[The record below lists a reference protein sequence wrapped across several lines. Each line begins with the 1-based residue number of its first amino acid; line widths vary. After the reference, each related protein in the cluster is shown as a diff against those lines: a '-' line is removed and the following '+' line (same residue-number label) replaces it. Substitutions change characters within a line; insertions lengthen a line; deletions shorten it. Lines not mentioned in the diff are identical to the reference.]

1 MSEELKKQTILI
13 ISDDISS
20 IRILVPI
27 LKFDYSVNAAFDVR
41 RGINLAIEKH
51 PDLILLDT
59 VMPEMSGYRVCERL
73 KNDEQTMDI
82 TVIFMTSGTSERDEL
97 KGYEAGGVDYI
108 IKPLNPVITKR
119 RIKTY
124 LELKKQTDFLR
135 WMLRERPREM
145 QEMEKEYVK
154 P

>member
-20 IRILVPI
+20 IRILVPA
-27 LKFDYSVNAAFDVR
+27 LVFDYNVNSAFDVR
-41 RGINLAIEKH
+41 RGIDLAIEKH

-73 KNDEQTMDI
+73 KSDERTMDI
-82 TVIFMTSGTSERDEL
+82 SVIFMASRDEL
-97 KGYEAGGVDYI
+97 RGYEAGGVDYI

-145 QEMEKEYVK
+145 QEMEKEYTK